1 MPKPVVLGIDFGGSK
16 IAAAVAGMD
25 GTRLG
30 MSMIRTRPADG
41 AHATFERGVAAARAL
56 VDRVTDGRPL
66 AIVGACTIGIPSRDA
81 VALAP
86 TIDGWGEIAFG
97 RRLAEAF
104 PEATIEVATDVKA
117 AAYAEAHDGALA
129 GCDPGIYVN
138 LGTGLAVAVVAGGVV
153 LNGAHGAAGEI
164 GYNLRAVADVGCDS
178 GARAPLEEVVSGQGL
193 HRAAARILPDARGAV
208 DVFAAADRPGVAR
221 LIADFVAELSFH
233 LVNLTVAI
241 DPARIAV
248 GGGMVRSWRRLHDG
262 LRRAL
267 DAAVPYPP
275 ELVIADFPFD
285 APLRGVLALATASAH
300 EIR

>member
-1 MPKPVVLGIDFGGSK
+1 MPQPVVLGIDFGGSK
-16 IAAAVAGMD
+16 IAAAVAGVD
-25 GTRLG
+25 GARLG
-30 MSMIRTRPADG
+30 MSTIRTRPAD
-41 AHATFERGVAAARAL
+41 AADATFERGLAAARAL
-56 VDRVTDGRPL
+56 IDRVADGRPPV
-66 AIVGACTIGIPSRDA
+66 AVGACTIGIPSHDE

-86 TIDGWGEIAFG
+86 TIDGWGDIAFG

-104 PEATIEVATDVKA
+104 PEATIELATDVKA
-117 AAYAEAHDGALA
+117 AAYAEAHHGALA
-129 GCDPGIYVN
+129 GCDPAIYVN

-153 LNGAHGAAGEI
+153 LRGAHGAAGEI
-164 GYNLRAVADVGCDS
+164 GYNLRSVADVGCDS
-178 GARAPLEEVVSGQGL
+178 GAGAPLEEVVSGQAL
-193 HRAAARILPDARGAV
+193 HRAAARILPGARGAV

-248 GGGMVRSWRRLHDG
+248 GGGMVRSWWRLHGG

-267 DAAVPYPP
+267 DAAVPFPP
-275 ELVIADFPFD
+275 ELVVADFPFD

>member
-1 MPKPVVLGIDFGGSK
+1 MPQLVVLGIDFGGSK
-16 IAAAVAGMD
+16 IATAVAGED
-25 GTRLG
+25 GARLG
-30 MSMIRTRPADG
+30 MSTIPTRPADG
-41 AHATFERGVAAARAL
+41 AQTTFERGLTAAREL
-56 VDRVTDGRPL
+56 VDQVADGRPL
-66 AIVGACTIGIPSRDA
+66 AVVGACTIGIPSQDG

-97 RRLAEAF
+97 RRLAAAF
-104 PEATIEVATDVKA
+104 PEAKIELATDVKA
-117 AAYAEAHDGALA
+117 AAYAEAHEGALA

-164 GYNLRAVADVGCDS
+164 GYNVRAVAEVGCDS
-178 GARAPLEEVVSGQGL
+178 GARAPLEEVVSGQAL
-193 HRAAARILPDARGAV
+193 HRTAVRFLPDAHGAA
-208 DVFAAADRPGVAR
+208 DVFAAADHPGVAR
-221 LIADFVAELSFH
+221 LIADFIAELSFH

-248 GGGMVRSWRRLHDG
+248 GGGMVRSWQWLHGG

-267 DAAVPYPP
+267 DAAVPFPP
-275 ELVIADFPFD
+275 ELVIAEFPFD
-285 APLRGVLALATASAH
+285 APLRGALALAMASAH